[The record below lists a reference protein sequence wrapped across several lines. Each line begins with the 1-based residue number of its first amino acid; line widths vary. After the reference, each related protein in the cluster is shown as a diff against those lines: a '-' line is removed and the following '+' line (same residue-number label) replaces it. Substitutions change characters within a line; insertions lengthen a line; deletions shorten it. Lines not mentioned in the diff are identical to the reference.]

1 MMAVAVCS
9 VILSMPVR
17 DYHHSMATCLH
28 VASYAQTH
36 EQPIHLMVSLS
47 YMESRLTWD
56 AFSPKGALGP
66 MQVMPYWVV
75 KNRDKA
81 LAGIYA
87 WKYWRR
93 RSITDRVAVAKYNA
107 GYKPG
112 RKSFDFANK
121 VMKLSNRIHDFV
133 GGVVNAD

>member
-1 MMAVAVCS
+1 MMIVALCTV
-9 VILSMPVR
+9 VLSMPVR
-17 DYHHSMATCLH
+17 DYDHSMSTCLH
-28 VASYAQTH
+28 VAAH
-36 EQPIHLMVSLS
+36 AEMHGQPIHLIVALS

-56 AFSPKGALGP
+56 AVSPKGALGP

-112 RKSFDFANK
+112 RKSFDFADR
-121 VMKLSNRIHDFV
+121 VMNLSSRIRDRV
-133 GGVVNAD
+133 RGVVNAY